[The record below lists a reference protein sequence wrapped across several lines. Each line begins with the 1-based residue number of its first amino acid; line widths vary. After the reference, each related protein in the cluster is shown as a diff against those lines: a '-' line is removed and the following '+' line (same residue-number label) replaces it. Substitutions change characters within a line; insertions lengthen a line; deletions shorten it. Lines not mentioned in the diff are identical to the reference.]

1 MTQSITILGATGSI
15 GRSTL
20 DVVARYPERFSVHA
34 VAGGSRV
41 EPLVDVCLS
50 ARPKRAVI
58 ADASKVVELEQAL
71 CTVGLG
77 DIEVLGGPEAVSR
90 LADDP
95 DTDVVVQAVVGAAG
109 VAPTFAAARA
119 GKRLLLANKE
129 SVVCGG
135 RLLMETVRN
144 SGCELLP
151 VDSEHNAIFQCL
163 AGATEKARA
172 GARIVLTASG
182 GPFRGRTNLEG
193 ITPEQAVAH
202 PKWSMGR
209 KISVDSASLMNKG
222 LEVIE
227 ARWLFDFEPERIKV
241 VVHPESIVHS
251 AVEFE
256 DGAVIAQLGSADM
269 RTPIAY
275 SLGWPERLDGCA
287 KRLSLAEIGR
297 LTFEEPDTKTFP
309 LLQAAYDALSADNGA
324 TIVLNAANEIAVEAF
339 LEDRIGFTDI
349 FSTVRGMLESISAP
363 LPGSVDEI
371 IELDRAVR
379 AKTRER
385 LAVR

>member
-20 DVVARYPERFSVHA
+20 DVVSRYPERFSVHA

-144 SGCELLP
+144 SDLP
-151 VDSEHNAIFQCL
+151 V
-163 AGATEKARA
+163 
-172 GARIVLTASG
+172 
-182 GPFRGRTNLEG
+182 PRGR
-193 ITPEQAVAH
+193 
-202 PKWSMGR
+202 
-209 KISVDSASLMNKG
+209 D
-222 LEVIE
+222 
-227 ARWLFDFEPERIKV
+227 
-241 VVHPESIVHS
+241 
-251 AVEFE
+251 
-256 DGAVIAQLGSADM
+256 
-269 RTPIAY
+269 
-275 SLGWPERLDGCA
+275 
-287 KRLSLAEIGR
+287 
-297 LTFEEPDTKTFP
+297 
-309 LLQAAYDALSADNGA
+309 
-324 TIVLNAANEIAVEAF
+324 
-339 LEDRIGFTDI
+339 
-349 FSTVRGMLESISAP
+349 
-363 LPGSVDEI
+363 
-371 IELDRAVR
+371 
-379 AKTRER
+379 
-385 LAVR
+385 